1 MNKKVLFINTI
12 IIFLSLFL
20 FHNIYNL
27 FPNFLTSFLFP
38 VNESLF
44 EHLKLMFTSEIII
57 SLITLLILKLK
68 NIKFSNYILGLLI
81 GVIVTISLFFLI
93 YLPIYN
99 RYGENLILTMTIY
112 LITLIV
118 GNIIFYL
125 ISKRKH
131 NYLIN
136 SISLVIIIVIT
147 GILGYLTYNPVKT
160 PFFFD
165 PINKIYGIKNIK
177 KMSFK
182 KIVKV

>member
-57 SLITLLILKLK
+57 SLITLLILKLN

-112 LITLIV
+112 LITLIL

-165 PINKIYGIKNIK
+165 PINEIYGIKNIK
-177 KMSFK
+177 
-182 KIVKV
+182 

>member
-57 SLITLLILKLK
+57 SLITLLVLKLK
-68 NIKFSNYILGLLI
+68 NIKFSNYILGLLT

-165 PINKIYGIKNIK
+165 PINEIYGIKNIK
-177 KMSFK
+177 
-182 KIVKV
+182 

>member
-57 SLITLLILKLK
+57 SLIILLVLKLK
-68 NIKFSNYILGLLI
+68 NIKFSNYILGLLT

-165 PINKIYGIKNIK
+165 PINEIYGIKNIK
-177 KMSFK
+177 
-182 KIVKV
+182 

>member
-118 GNIIFYL
+118 GNSIFYL

-165 PINKIYGIKNIK
+165 PINEIYGIKNIK
-177 KMSFK
+177 
-182 KIVKV
+182 